1 MRFEIL
7 EALPWFGWR
16 LRTAVERLNIVRKVF
31 PACFLM
37 LALSV
42 ASLGQNRPVAMQN
55 ARTAPDFMDRSV
67 IYQVWMRSFTPEG
80 TLVATATHLPYIADL
95 GATIVYLSPLNVHGY
110 PSVFGPSTPYEIKDY
125 DVIDPEYGSEA
136 DFKALVEQAHKLGLK
151 VIMDIVYAHSAND
164 NVLLNRPG
172 FCQRTPDG
180 KLIMSRWHTPQ
191 PDFTNPQVREFF
203 RNNMLHWVKDVG
215 VDGFRS
221 DVAGGVPADFWDQAR
236 DAMDKVNPNV
246 IMLAEADVPEHQLK
260 AYDISYNF
268 PYYTALTAVVVNG
281 ESAERIRQQW
291 EKAKATFPRG
301 ARFLHLNDNHDRNRA
316 DVVFGEKA
324 TLATTVLNF
333 TLDGIPFMY
342 NGQEV
347 GDTTAPQQQSHVP
360 IRWDIWK
367 PEGQRRT
374 SIAGRQTARLRSYMQ
389 IVQMRKDEAAL
400 TSGELTWVG
409 NSNADGVVSF
419 MRKKGNEEILVLINL
434 TNRITKIQVDVPAS
448 DYAQARDLLKNR
460 TLPTSLSPDKFSCQ
474 LGAFDYLV
482 AKRASGKTP

>member
-1 MRFEIL
+1 M
-7 EALPWFGWR
+7 
-16 LRTAVERLNIVRKVF
+16 RKVF
-31 PACFLM
+31 SACFLM

-42 ASLGQNRPVAMQN
+42 ASLGQNRPVATQN
-55 ARTAPDFMDRSV
+55 ARTAPDFMDRSI

-95 GATIVYLSPLNVHGY
+95 GATIVYVSPLNVHGY

-136 DFKALVEQAHKLGLK
+136 DLKALVEQAHKLGLK

-172 FCQRTPDG
+172 FYQRTPDG

-191 PDFTNPQVREFF
+191 PDFTNPQVREYF

-268 PYYTALTAVVVNG
+268 PYYAALTAVVVNG

-291 EKAKATFPRG
+291 EKAKSTFPRG
-301 ARFLHLNDNHDRNRA
+301 SRFLHLNDNHDRNRA

-333 TLDGIPFMY
+333 TLDGIPFLY

-374 SIAGRQTARLRSYMQ
+374 SIAGRQTARLRSYKQ

-400 TSGELTWVG
+400 TSGELTWIG

-419 MRKKGNEEILVLINL
+419 VRKKGNEEILVLINL
-434 TNRITKIQVDVPAS
+434 TNRITKIQVDTPAS

-460 TLPTSLSPDKFSCQ
+460 PLPASLSPDKFSCQ

-482 AKRASGKTP
+482 AKRAPGKTP